1 MPRSIHQHDYQTLLL
16 LLRDLRARQGMTQ
29 VDLGLA
35 LGNTQTFVSKV
46 ERGERRIDVV
56 EFVELCEAMQVDPVA
71 AFKQY
76 VAQRKA
82 GGAVAKK
89 KRHARTE

>member
-16 LLRDLRARQGMTQ
+16 LLRDLRAQRGMTQ

-56 EFVELCEAMQVDPVA
+56 EFVELCEAMQVEPVA
-71 AFKQY
+71 AFREY
-76 VAQRKA
+76 VARRE
-82 GGAVAKK
+82 GGRTPAKK
-89 KRHARTE
+89 KR

>member
-1 MPRSIHQHDYQTLLL
+1 MPRSIHQHDYQTLLS
-16 LLRDLRARQGMTQ
+16 LLRDLRTGRGMTQ

-35 LGNTQTFVSKV
+35 LGNTQTFVSKI

-76 VAQRKA
+76 IAQRAAGKA
-82 GGAVAKK
+82 AVKK
-89 KRHARTE
+89 KR